1 MLKKLFSIVFLSLL
15 ICFSGYGQKK
25 SKAIQKAAEPAP
37 VAAAAPVQHV
47 FYNIRQFGATGD
59 GKTLDS
65 PAINKAI
72 DQCAADGGGT
82 VYFPAG
88 NYLSGSIR
96 LKSNINL
103 FLDAGSRIVGAPQ
116 EMNAYDPSE
125 PFEGPAYQDGGHNYF
140 HNSLIWGENLS
151 NVSITGTGMIDGGG
165 LERRDGPQDAISG
178 YAAWGKPNY
187 VAPAVI
193 PDISTVRLGN
203 KAIALKLCK
212 NVLLRDFSMFHGGHF
227 AILATG
233 CERITFNNLTIDT
246 NRDGIDID
254 CCKNFTVSDCRIN
267 SPQDDGLCLKS
278 SYALGRKVICE
289 NGTITNCQVSGFVE
303 GTLLDGTMKWKED
316 GTGRIKFGTES
327 NGGYRNITVSNCTF
341 RSCRGLA
348 LEEVDGGI
356 MENITISNIAMMDVA
371 LYPIF
376 IVTGKRNRGPNVTS
390 VSTAKNILV
399 SNIVI
404 TGMESRKGIQSA
416 IQINGLPEQPIDGL
430 RLENIRITYNGAG
443 TAADAAIQLP
453 DLGIGYPEV
462 RITTPAYGVYAQYV
476 KNLELANIHVSYLNE
491 DLRPPMICKSVEG
504 LEIENFKAQVATG
517 VEPAKFENVQGLV
530 VRNSPLLEPKKSPEV
545 SPKKRK

>member
-1 MLKKLFSIVFLSLL
+1 MLKKLLFLLSFTLL
-15 ICFSGYGQKK
+15 IGLSCFGQKK
-25 SKAIQKAAEPAP
+25 SKATPKTPEPAP
-37 VAAAAPVQHV
+37 VASAASVQQLY
-47 FYNIRQFGATGD
+47 YNIRQFGAAGD

-72 DQCAADGGGT
+72 EQCAADGGGT

-96 LKSNINL
+96 LKSNIHL
-103 FLDAGSRIVGAPQ
+103 LLDEGSRIVGAPQ

-125 PFEGPAYQDGGHNYF
+125 PFEGPAYQDGGHTYF

-151 NVSITGTGMIDGGG
+151 NVSITGTGLIDGGG

-178 YAAWGKPNY
+178 YAAWGKANY

-278 SYALGRKVICE
+278 SFALGRKVICE
-289 NGTITNCQVSGFVE
+289 NGTITNCQVSGFLE

-356 MENITISNIAMMDVA
+356 MENITITNIAMMDVA

-416 IQINGLPEQPIDGL
+416 IQINGLPEQSIDGL
-430 RLENIRITYNGAG
+430 RLENIRVTYNGAG

-476 KNLELANIHVSYLNE
+476 KNLELANIRVSYLNE
-491 DLRPPMICKSVEG
+491 DLRPPMICKYIDG
-504 LEIENFKAQVATG
+504 LEIDNFKAQVSTG
-517 VEPAKFENVQGLV
+517 VEPAKFENVQGLI
-530 VRNSPLLEPKKSPEV
+530 VRNSPLLEPKKSPEP
-545 SPKKRK
+545 SSKKKK